1 MSAGYARMP
10 AMSVRSSRFLRMVDQ
25 LAEVEQS
32 EARDYTSFSVRG
44 RRFGYHWPRTSTV
57 GLKQTLSEQLA
68 LVSER
73 PDVFE
78 IQFTAGGFGWVVV
91 HLSRIDPTEL
101 SELLYEA
108 WRLSAPETLVAEHPL
123 TRHR

>member
-1 MSAGYARMP
+1 MSGVGVPDRQ
-10 AMSVRSSRFLRMVDQ
+10 FLRMVDQ
-25 LAEVEQS
+25 LPEVTRAQ
-32 EARDYTSFSVRG
+32 ARDYTSFSVCG
-44 RRFGYHWPRTSTV
+44 KRFGYYWPRTKTV

-91 HLSRIDPTEL
+91 YLQRIDRAEL
-101 SELLYEA
+101 AELVYEA
-108 WRLSAPETLVAEHPL
+108 WSLSAPEDLVAANPFA
-123 TRHR
+123 T